1 MRQPIDYQAILE
13 YYLKRSQEVVLR
25 FEAPNVLK
33 TDLFNEAMGYPIPGG
48 IAANIEAKSVIGVE
62 IDPEVTEKARQ
73 NYHDYYN
80 QFKVSYRDGDIRA
93 LKQKDQEFDV
103 ILDLST
109 LDHVWPEEVGQVI
122 SEYNRVLK
130 QNGEILLIVW
140 VDTENNHIE
149 HTFGKYQQK
158 MIGENQLKSEITKY
172 FTIEEERVIF
182 TVHSRPNQSL
192 KEFTLK
198 KHEN

>member
-1 MRQPIDYQAILE
+1 MSKPTDYQAILE
-13 YYLKRSQEVVLR
+13 YYLKRSREIVLR
-25 FEAPNVLK
+25 FEAPSVLK

-73 NYHDYYN
+73 NYYDYYN

-109 LDHVWPEEVGQVI
+109 LDHVWPEEVGQVM

-130 QNGEILLIVW
+130 QSGEILLIVW

-149 HTFGKYQQK
+149 HILGKYQQK

-172 FTIEEERVIF
+172 FTIEEESVIF

-198 KHEN
+198 KYEN